1 MQSALVGRV
10 RMSGNVAVGE
20 FMHRRIKN
28 LQLIGCVGLED
39 TKSSSLLSKVPLLLV
54 YAAEILLEARR
65 VHWITQAKPS
75 KHICCLKSEFI
86 YFSCAL

>member
-1 MQSALVGRV
+1 
-10 RMSGNVAVGE
+10 MSRSLAVGE
-20 FMHRRIKN
+20 FMHRHIKN
-28 LQLIGCVGLED
+28 LQIIGCVGLED
-39 TKSSSLLSKVPLLLV
+39 TKSSSQLSQVSLLLV

-75 KHICCLKSEFI
+75 KHIYCLKSEFI